1 MSAASRDILL
11 LHGAIGAADQLEP
24 LAQVLRS
31 RGFVPYTVNFSGHG
45 GRSIQSAL
53 SISLFAGELKSFI
66 EEKKL
71 YKPHVFGYSMGGYV
85 ALYMASEDPE
95 ILGHIITLGSKFRWS
110 EAIAEKE
117 IKNLNPEVIR
127 VKVPKFA
134 ESLQKRHGDNWELL
148 LSETAE
154 MMIAMGKQNPLSAE
168 RIARVTNKVMIGLA
182 DKDSMVTQEETVEV
196 YKGLSDACMYMLPN
210 TKHPIETVDTE
221 LLASLIL
228 KFIS

>member
-1 MSAASRDILL
+1 MAAASRDILL

-31 RGFVPYTVNFSGHG
+31 RGLAPHTFNFSGHG
-45 GRSIQSAL
+45 GKSIQSAL

-66 EEKKL
+66 KEKQL
-71 YKPHVFGYSMGGYV
+71 YRPHVFGYSMGGYV
-85 ALYMASEDPE
+85 ALYLASEDPE
-95 ILGHIITLGSKFRWS
+95 ILGHIITLGSKFSWS
-110 EAIAEKE
+110 EAVAEKE

-127 VKVPKFA
+127 AKVPKFA

-182 DKDSMVTQEETVEV
+182 DKDSMVTLKETIDIYE
-196 YKGLSDACMYMLPN
+196 GLSDACMYMLPN

-221 LLASLIL
+221 LLSSLIL